1 MSPTETLAV
10 TAVPTPPAG
19 PTGPRTEEGKSIASK
34 NALKTGLFT
43 AQDFVLA
50 NEVSEYNESR
60 EDLMDDLEPE
70 GVLEQTYA
78 DEIMGAHWRL
88 RRCRILEAALAAQA
102 TEDDSLDDAAIEKRQ
117 KSIERA
123 RAQAHTALRRSLAE
137 LRKLQTERHT
147 RNECEIP
154 EGFGIA
160 DINQV
165 LRAVKR
171 NAGSSF
177 CEPAA
182 SAEASP
188 LADPEYRRREV
199 LRMVHDIMKNAA

>member
-1 MSPTETLAV
+1 
-10 TAVPTPPAG
+10 
-19 PTGPRTEEGKSIASK
+19 
-34 NALKTGLFT
+34 
-43 AQDFVLA
+43 
-50 NEVSEYNESR
+50 
-60 EDLMDDLEPE
+60 
-70 GVLEQTYA
+70 
-78 DEIMGAHWRL
+78 MGAHWRL

-123 RAQAHTALRRSLAE
+123 IAQAHTVLRRSMAE

-147 RNECEIP
+147 RTECDIP

-182 SAEASP
+182 PAEASP